1 MRMVEQIEIRNTSSN
16 RLINPERLY
25 SGCRSLRSIPF
36 VPYIRNAGSE
46 SYTRA
51 FYDCHALTFL
61 PDDFASTDRYWFKN
75 PSTMQETFRYCY
87 ALRYMPEGLFGSGML
102 TSCSSF
108 YLAFADCRN
117 LRYIPYIGIRNTADT
132 RIDYMFFNCL
142 DLRAIPQGVDI
153 SRMSSAGID
162 RTFAN
167 LRECYDFSVLTE
179 QGGLNAIARTSN
191 FDMTYAFYNF
201 DSLKVFPY
209 FGQFTRANN
218 ATAIFQGSTQIERF
232 DSQYTHLDF
241 TNCTDLQDA
250 FNGMS
255 SLKELPPIHVNNL
268 TNSRSLYRTFSTCES
283 LISVKFVGMN
293 AGPSDGEYYQ
303 CFYNCSSLQYIEG
316 IDFSYANDSGD
327 YSNTFG
333 VVRNL
338 NYIKFPGGATD
349 ETGFKYS
356 VSLQYCPLNRDA
368 ILEIFNHLVTI
379 SHSATLNLRNNSF
392 TADLT
397 DADKLIATNKGWSLN
412 L

>member
-1 MRMVEQIEIRNTSSN
+1 M
-16 RLINPERLY
+16 
-25 SGCRSLRSIPF
+25 
-36 VPYIRNAGSE
+36 
-46 SYTRA
+46 
-51 FYDCHALTFL
+51 
-61 PDDFASTDRYWFKN
+61 
-75 PSTMQETFRYCY
+75 
-87 ALRYMPEGLFGSGML
+87 
-102 TSCSSF
+102 
-108 YLAFADCRN
+108 
-117 LRYIPYIGIRNTADT
+117 
-132 RIDYMFFNCL
+132 
-142 DLRAIPQGVDI
+142 
-153 SRMSSAGID
+153 
-162 RTFAN
+162 
-167 LRECYDFSVLTE
+167 
-179 QGGLNAIARTSN
+179 
-191 FDMTYAFYNF
+191 
-201 DSLKVFPY
+201 
-209 FGQFTRANN
+209 
-218 ATAIFQGSTQIERF
+218 
-232 DSQYTHLDF
+232 
-241 TNCTDLQDA
+241 
-250 FNGMS
+250 
-255 SLKELPPIHVNNL
+255 NNL
-268 TNSRSLYRTFSTCES
+268 TASSSLYRTFSTCES

-397 DADKLIATNKGWSLN
+397 AADKLIATNKGWSLN

>member
-1 MRMVEQIEIRNTSSN
+1 
-16 RLINPERLY
+16 
-25 SGCRSLRSIPF
+25 
-36 VPYIRNAGSE
+36 
-46 SYTRA
+46 
-51 FYDCHALTFL
+51 
-61 PDDFASTDRYWFKN
+61 
-75 PSTMQETFRYCY
+75 
-87 ALRYMPEGLFGSGML
+87 MPEGLFGSGML
-102 TSCSSF
+102 TSCTTF

-117 LRYIPYIGIRNTADT
+117 LRYMPYIGIRNTADT

-162 RTFAN
+162 RTFGN

-191 FDMTYAFYNF
+191 FDMTQVFYNF

-209 FGQFTRANN
+209 LGQFTRASN
-218 ATAIFQGSTQIERF
+218 ATAIFQASTQIERF

-268 TNSRSLYRTFSTCES
+268 TNSRSLYRTFSSCES
-283 LISVKFVGMN
+283 LISVKLVGMN

-303 CFYNCSSLQYIEG
+303 CFYNATSLQYIEG

-327 YSNTFG
+327 YSNIFNS
-333 VVRNL
+333 VRNL

-356 VSLQYCPLNRDA
+356 VALRYSPLNRDA

-379 SHSATLNLRNNSF
+379 THSATLDLRDNSF

-397 DADKLIATNKGWSLN
+397 AADKLIATNKGWSLN